1 MRTSG
6 TSELLQC
13 APMGTRILIADDHP
27 LFRAALRSAVMQAE
41 PDAVVAEADDLA
53 GVIARLE
60 AEADTDLVLLDL
72 HMRDSHGLT
81 GLAALRAQFP
91 AVAVLVVSASEEAGV
106 VRRALDHGAVGF
118 VPKSMP
124 PADIGIAI
132 RAVLAGERWLPP
144 ALAHALDSAQSDP
157 ADAVLAARLSRLTGQ
172 QFRVLAQIGE
182 GRLNKQIADS
192 LGIQERTV
200 KAHVSAIFEKLGVRN
215 RTQASV
221 LLQQLVL
228 RQK

>member
-1 MRTSG
+1 MS
-6 TSELLQC
+6 
-13 APMGTRILIADDHP
+13 TRVLIADDHP
-27 LFRAALRSAVMQAE
+27 LFRAALRSAVAQAE
-41 PDAVVAEADDLA
+41 PDALIAEADDLA
-53 GVIARLE
+53 GVFARLD
-60 AEADTDLVLLDL
+60 AEPETDLVLLDL

-81 GLAALRAQFP
+81 GLAALRVQFP
-91 AVAVLVVSASEEAGV
+91 AAATLVVSGSEEGGV

-118 VPKSMP
+118 VPKSTP
-124 PADIGIAI
+124 PAEIVGAI
-132 RAVLAGERWLPP
+132 RTVLDGGRWLPP
-144 ALAHALDSAQSDP
+144 ALAGTLDETVSDP
-157 ADAVLAARLSRLTGQ
+157 ADTQLAARLARLTGQ

-221 LLQQLVL
+221 VLQRLRLQQ
-228 RQK
+228 K

>member
-1 MRTSG
+1 MRTPG
-6 TSELLQC
+6 IIELLQC

-27 LFRAALRSAVMQAE
+27 LFRAALRSAVAQAE
-41 PDAVVAEADDLA
+41 PGAAIAEADDLA
-53 GVIARLE
+53 TAIARLE
-60 AEADTDLVLLDL
+60 TEADADLVLLDL

-91 AVAVLVVSASEEAGV
+91 GVAVLVVSASEEANV

-118 VPKSMP
+118 VPKSTP
-124 PADIGIAI
+124 PADIIIAI
-132 RAVLAGERWLPP
+132 RAVLGGERWVPA
-144 ALAHALDSAQSDP
+144 ALARSLDEGSGDP
-157 ADAVLAARLSRLTGQ
+157 ADAALATRLARLTGQ

-200 KAHVSAIFEKLGVRN
+200 KAHVSAIFDKLGVRN

-221 LLQQLVL
+221 VLQRLMLQQ
-228 RQK
+228 K